1 MSRCG
6 LLILTVFFIT
16 VLSLANCF
24 ESYTNT
30 SSSSNDQLA
39 GSKRPFS
46 FIWHEPFGT
55 NISSET
61 PHMFINESHSI
72 LSTRQYHVNDM
83 NAYSI
88 RYVQHNDIFFKLVLY
103 THSIYKMI

>member
-6 LLILTVFFIT
+6 LLILTVFFIM
-16 VLSLANCF
+16 VLSLTNCF
-24 ESYTNT
+24 ESYTT
-30 SSSSNDQLA
+30 GSSSNYQLA

-61 PHMFINESHSI
+61 PHMFINVSHSI
-72 LSTRQYHVNDM
+72 LSTRQYHVDDM

-88 RYVQHNDIFFKLVLY
+88 RYV
-103 THSIYKMI
+103 